1 MANLDKEHKY
11 SIYKI
16 VCLDPKI
23 TSCYVGSTRALIQRR
38 YDHKRYCN
46 KPSRKEYNDKVYR
59 FIRDNGGWE
68 NWKIV
73 TIGEPIT
80 CKKRRA
86 EELAY
91 DKIRE
96 LKAVLNSNF
105 PTSSP
110 KQDNVENVEAV
121 KSYKKQYYIKNREAI
136 LKKQSQKFICNCGG
150 SFTRRHKAEHEK
162 GKKHKEYILSQEKEN
177 ENENENV
184 NVIKILNLV

>member
-96 LKAVLNSNF
+96 LKADLNSI
-105 PTSSP
+105 PETSTPKTSTP
-110 KQDNVENVEAV
+110 KQQNV
-121 KSYKKQYYIKNREAI
+121 
-136 LKKQSQKFICNCGG
+136 
-150 SFTRRHKAEHEK
+150 EK
-162 GKKHKEYILSQEKEN
+162 GKENFKCECGGRFTRHNRAQHYKTKRHKKYFLSKEMS
-177 ENENENV
+177 EMS
-184 NVIKILNLV
+184 